1 VEHSL
6 RGDTQALAGKRRLM
20 HHEHEIGRVAQLVDE
35 RRDLFVEETIG
46 NMHDAGL
53 CPDDRCRQCQRVPEV
68 QRRGPHDVT
77 NLRAGRR
84 LGLPEAVGNFRGVL
98 GGTGHHEL
106 LDACFAQGIDY
117 VVKDRAVR
125 HMLERDRPCQGIAVA
140 TGVDVV
146 DDDYSVQC
154 HTQGTASQ
162 VPYSRPSPRSSLGG
176 PPGREVQSATPRCW
190 GVMATFAPARPE
202 RLWESQEDTRDEAL
216 YRRMRFIRRFEER
229 LLELFEDG
237 VLNGTTHACIGQ
249 EANCVAV
256 LELLDLEDHV
266 FSNHRCHGH
275 YLARTGDARG
285 LLAEIMGLP
294 EGVCGGIGGSQHLAA
309 DGFKS
314 NGVQGGIVPAA
325 AGIAMSYELS
335 RSAAISAVFIGDGTL
350 GEGLV
355 YESLN
360 LVSLWRL
367 PLLIVVEDNG
377 WAQSTPSHLNLAG
390 SMSGRFEAFGVAVR
404 EIDSTDVLEIAGV
417 AEDAVSYVREQR
429 APCALIIHT
438 YRLCHHSKN
447 DDNRPPDEVQ
457 ARWALDPLLVHG
469 RRLAPGVSA
478 RIDAEVAA
486 AFEELVSELTNSELV
501 AELTSS

>member
-1 VEHSL
+1 
-6 RGDTQALAGKRRLM
+6 
-20 HHEHEIGRVAQLVDE
+20 
-35 RRDLFVEETIG
+35 
-46 NMHDAGL
+46 
-53 CPDDRCRQCQRVPEV
+53 
-68 QRRGPHDVT
+68 
-77 NLRAGRR
+77 
-84 LGLPEAVGNFRGVL
+84 
-98 GGTGHHEL
+98 
-106 LDACFAQGIDY
+106 
-117 VVKDRAVR
+117 
-125 HMLERDRPCQGIAVA
+125 
-140 TGVDVV
+140 
-146 DDDYSVQC
+146 
-154 HTQGTASQ
+154 
-162 VPYSRPSPRSSLGG
+162 
-176 PPGREVQSATPRCW
+176 
-190 GVMATFAPARPE
+190 MATFAPARPE